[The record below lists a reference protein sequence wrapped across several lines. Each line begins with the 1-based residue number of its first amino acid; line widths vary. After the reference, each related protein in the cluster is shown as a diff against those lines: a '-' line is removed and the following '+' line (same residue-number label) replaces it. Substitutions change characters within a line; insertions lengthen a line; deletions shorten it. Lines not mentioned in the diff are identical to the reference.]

1 MLGTPIGRLRFIGF
15 VEGMSYLIL
24 LLVAMPLKYLAGMP
38 LAVRIVGT
46 AHGALFVLFFLS
58 VAEVSKA
65 RGWWTGSFWGKAF
78 IASIVPAGTFV
89 FDRWLKRHEAAD
101 EPATTEAV

>member
-24 LLVAMPLKYLAGMP
+24 LFVAMPLKYLAGMP
-38 LAVRIVGT
+38 LAVRIIGT
-46 AHGALFVLFFLS
+46 AHGALFILFFLS
-58 VAEVSKA
+58 VAEVSRA

-89 FDRWLKRHEAAD
+89 FDRWLKRQERAD